1 MKKLLLATVSV
12 LLLLSSCGGHGPSNK
27 YLGHIPTLEYE
38 RNNAWEDK
46 SKIYWDMDKR
56 KKCRKLI
63 EKEEKK
69 LEGVRIPCVSHN
81 PDYYEIVGDNAVFH
95 DGMYNV
101 MLRFR
106 KPVSV
111 ESMSNFT
118 TLRYTVRFMNLE
130 EDLVLGEE
138 DQIFKWG
145 YEASSFSAGDC
156 IVKFSNGDCIVQ
168 EIAIYP
174 DRVLGETWE
183 EGLRLLQKKTNAFAI
198 YFKDDDIRFD
208 RLSRNNKNA
217 VQSQEEINFYQENGF
232 DKSLLKVIQD
242 KKPKPG
248 QM

>member
-27 YLGHIPTLEYE
+27 YLGHIPTLDSE
-38 RNNAWEDK
+38 RYNAG
-46 SKIYWDMDKR
+46 WDDKR
-56 KKCRKLI
+56 KKYIKLI

-69 LEGVRIPCVSHN
+69 LEGVRIPCISHN
-81 PDYYEIVGDNAVFH
+81 PDYYEIVGDNAVFQMNE
-95 DGMYNV
+95 DGRGRYNV

-111 ESMSNFT
+111 ESEY
-118 TLRYTVRFMNLE
+118 YTVRFMNLE
-130 EDLVLGEE
+130 EDLVLGEDRE
-138 DQIFKWG
+138 IFG
-145 YEASSFSAGDC
+145 FGIGIGGGS
-156 IVKFSNGDCIVQ
+156 FSNGDCIV
-168 EIAIYP
+168 ETIAIYAP
-174 DRVLGETWE
+174 DCVYLGETWE
-183 EGLRLLQKKTNAFAI
+183 EGLRLLQKKTNAIAI
-198 YFKDDDIRFD
+198 YFKDDDIRFG
-208 RLSRNNKNA
+208 RRSRGIVEDIRFNSLA

>member
-27 YLGHIPTLEYE
+27 YLGHIPTLMSE
-38 RNNAWEDK
+38 RANAWEDK

-56 KKCRKLI
+56 KKYSKLI
-63 EKEEKK
+63 EKEKKK
-69 LEGVRIPCVSHN
+69 LEGVRIPCFSHN

-95 DGMYNV
+95 DGSYKV

-111 ESMSNFT
+111 ESMF
-118 TLRYTVRFMNLE
+118 YTVRFMNLE
-130 EDLVLGEE
+130 EDLVLGEGA
-138 DQIFKWG
+138 QMSLRF
-145 YEASSFSAGDC
+145 EAGS
-156 IVKFSNGDCIVQ
+156 FSNGDCIVGD
-168 EIAIYP
+168 IVINP

-183 EGLRLLQKKTNAFAI
+183 EGLRLLQKKTNAIAI
-198 YFKDDDIRFD
+198 YFEDDYIRFD
-208 RLSRNNKNA
+208 RRSRKNENV